1 MKFLNL
7 KSDVWLTDCV
17 SFPCY
22 QSHKLGTEN
31 LEVIR
36 KKENVFITYKLEEGI
51 CSMHDDL
58 KTIGFKKINTQVTFS
73 WEPNDLEKNQSFNN
87 ELQIKIVDSK
97 NYKEELKKFSS
108 YFVLDR
114 FSVDKRLPNS
124 WSKKIKYNWLL
135 SKEPGTYLLAAKMN
149 EKMAGLI
156 LFKMNDSQVVID
168 LIAVDPQFRGKMVAS
183 SLIYFL
189 KKKFDHKIPILV
201 GSQDN
206 NILAS
211 NLYLSSGF
219 NEISRHNVY
228 HLFNKS

>member
-1 MKFLNL
+1 MKLLNL
-7 KSDVWLTDCV
+7 KSDIWLSNCV

-22 QSHKLGTEN
+22 QSHKSGTED
-31 LEVIR
+31 LEMIR
-36 KKENVFITYKLEEGI
+36 RKENVFITYKLEEGLDN
-51 CSMHDDL
+51 MHDNL
-58 KTIGFKKINTQVTFS
+58 SNFGFKKINTQVTYI
-73 WEPNDLEKNQSFNN
+73 WTPNIQKGNQSLNDELEIKIINAEIYKKELEK
-87 ELQIKIVDSK
+87 
-97 NYKEELKKFSS
+97 FSNF
-108 YFVLDR
+108 FVLDR
-114 FSVDKRLPNS
+114 FNIDKRLPNS

-156 LFKMNDSQVVID
+156 LFKMNDAQVVID

-183 SLIYFL
+183 SLINYL